1 MHVADTI
8 LTDDTVKLGGFADEL
23 LEPLEAAPPPVAGLI
38 DPEISTL
45 CPTCGVSCAALPLSR
60 YITVLLA
67 DPDVPVA
74 PEAPDAPDAP
84 DALDPLEAGGCT
96 RTNSPSFEAD
106 ELPEAAPPDAAPP
119 DDADARSMHPV
130 TVRADGDDGVAG

>member
-1 MHVADTI
+1 MTFLLDVPYGVQVADTI
-8 LTDDTVKLGGFADEL
+8 LTDVTVKLGGVAEEL
-23 LEPLEAAPPPVAGLI
+23 LEPLAAAPPPVAGAI

-74 PEAPDAPDAP
+74 PAAP
-84 DALDPLEAGGCT
+84 DALAAGGCT
-96 RTNSPSFEAD
+96 RTKSPSFAVD
-106 ELPEAAPPDAAPP
+106 ALPDAAPP
-119 DDADARSMHPV
+119 DGAADARSMHPV